1 MNQPKGITLIAL
13 VITIIILLILAGITI
28 ATLTGENGMLAK
40 ATQAKEEYQKEQA
53 KEKIEIAILDYRANM
68 KEKPLYIYLEK
79 IEGLES
85 IRAEGSEDYTQGP
98 PFYVIVDGYEF
109 FIKQDLSIEYIGT
122 ANGIKPQIIK
132 TEKQIKN
139 EREVALKVEAKT
151 EDKEGLSKLI
161 LFNKGIIVE
170 EREITGKEVQETFIV
185 TDNGEYTI
193 KVIATNKKQDIS
205 EIIKVTEIAH
215 MSGLL
220 MAGTVI
226 QREVQLTVQ
235 GESNKEK
242 IKKIEIFVGEAKQ
255 DEKIYEE
262 GTNTLEEQFT
272 ITDLVFYE
280 DIKCYA
286 MLTDEFGNTKRTN
299 EETVKNTTTI
309 ATTKGL
315 ENLAKQVNTGNTFKG
330 KTISL
335 IEDITTGSN
344 WVPIGYWDGTVG
356 NWTGKYFAGTL
367 EGNDH
372 FVTIPSLSKNVNYK
386 SSGLFG
392 MIIGGTVNNLR
403 INGNMDA
410 ECIQIAGI
418 VGAIK
423 DGVINNCIN
432 NSQISNTA
440 ADCHGGIVGQA
451 ENSQIQNCSNT
462 NTIYGKSFVGGICG
476 MANKNTKISNSTN
489 SGLIKCYG
497 VSEITNGNAKGNV
510 GAVGGIC
517 GQLKESIIEKSE
529 NIGEITGN
537 ANTIVPNGITA
548 GGIAGQITNS
558 NVTLSK
564 NKSRIHFDIPS
575 TSVKDV
581 GALGGI
587 VGHSVASTTNQC
599 FNTGIVTSKYN
610 NKYGMN
616 LIGGIVGYMN
626 VSTIKNSYNLGEIY
640 GEDAVGGIVGHTIVE
655 AGLTGNN
662 YLYNNYN
669 ASEIVEGNSRVGN
682 FIGVAV
688 NTIGTNN
695 SCIEGKVDGG
705 YVDHTSCSF
714 SGELYRLD
722 QMKAPNSK
730 LFQLLNQGE
739 GANLWTYGSINE
751 GLPYLKNNTP

>member
-1 MNQPKGITLIAL
+1 MKEKGNKGITLIAL
-13 VITIIILLILAGITI
+13 VVTIVVLLILAGITI

-85 IRAEGSEDYTQGP
+85 IRAEGSEDDTQGP

-109 FIKQDLSIEYIGT
+109 LIKQDLSIEYIGT

-220 MAGTVI
+220 TAGTVI

-262 GTNTLEEQFT
+262 GTNTLEEQFA

-286 MLTDEFGNTKRTN
+286 ILTDEFGNTKRTN

-344 WVPIGYWDGTVG
+344 WVPIGYWNG
-356 NWTGKYFAGTL
+356 NVEWSGYYFAGTL
-367 EGNDH
+367 EGNEH
-372 FVTIPSLSKNVNYK
+372 VITVPSLNKDTKYK

-392 MIIGGTVNNLR
+392 MIIGGTVNNLS
-403 INGNMDA
+403 INGNADA
-410 ECIQIAGI
+410 KCEYVGGVAGGI
-418 VGAIK
+418 R

-432 NSQISNTA
+432 NSEIMDTTSKY
-440 ADCHGGIVGQA
+440 HGGIIGQSLQS
-451 ENSQIQNCSNT
+451 EIKNCKNNNKVRGASGT
-462 NTIYGKSFVGGICG
+462 GGICG
-476 MANKNTKISNSTN
+476 ISRKSTVIN
-489 SGLIKCYG
+489 CENFKEIRSSGIENLYI
-497 VSEITNGNAKGNV
+497 GNDIWELSTS
-510 GAVGGIC
+510 GGIC
-517 GQLKESIIEKSE
+517 RYGRKQYKHTKLLKLWE
-529 NIGEITGN
+529 G
-537 ANTIVPNGITA
+537 
-548 GGIAGQITNS
+548 
-558 NVTLSK
+558 
-564 NKSRIHFDIPS
+564 RDI
-575 TSVKDV
+575 
-581 GALGGI
+581 
-587 VGHSVASTTNQC
+587 
-599 FNTGIVTSKYN
+599 
-610 NKYGMN
+610 
-616 LIGGIVGYMN
+616 
-626 VSTIKNSYNLGEIY
+626 
-640 GEDAVGGIVGHTIVE
+640 
-655 AGLTGNN
+655 
-662 YLYNNYN
+662 
-669 ASEIVEGNSRVGN
+669 
-682 FIGVAV
+682 
-688 NTIGTNN
+688 
-695 SCIEGKVDGG
+695 
-705 YVDHTSCSF
+705 F
-714 SGELYRLD
+714 S
-722 QMKAPNSK
+722 
-730 LFQLLNQGE
+730 
-739 GANLWTYGSINE
+739 
-751 GLPYLKNNTP
+751 